1 MGLRLGV
8 ASGLY
13 RLLDCAGAGVGGGMS
28 PDFVGD
34 CRLSNVDCRMAG
46 GRRGRRFSLGAAV
59 AIVLAG
65 CAQHKVRPETDNRVE
80 LRRRAMECL
89 KAAVGYPHNPVVRVE
104 AVEALKARSDDHA
117 RPWIRSA
124 LLDDQPA
131 VRFAACVAV
140 GEVRDAGAEAGVLKC
155 MKDPSAAVRVAALF
169 ARHCLGHTA
178 RTGDLAGY
186 LLRDNDA
193 TVRRNAA
200 LVLGLLGEQGAVKVL
215 AKGMKDA
222 DPGVREHVLE
232 AMARL
237 GNREAR
243 QELTFMTGAGVGSDE
258 VFAVSALAATGDP
271 VYLETFRYK
280 LATATHLETRLAA
293 ARGLGLL
300 HSDEGFGIAMGA
312 LRQDQL
318 RRDDPQA
325 RRDRQTS
332 RPRVRRAD
340 QGGRVWEGPSGS
352 VETEGQMLRTRQ
364 LAAAA
369 LGAIGRADA
378 LPALATLLDDSRDPR
393 VQVSAARA
401 ILDIVDADR
410 KKALP
415 YAAAAVRQE
424 R

>member
-1 MGLRLGV
+1 
-8 ASGLY
+8 
-13 RLLDCAGAGVGGGMS
+13 
-28 PDFVGD
+28 
-34 CRLSNVDCRMAG
+34 
-46 GRRGRRFSLGAAV
+46 
-59 AIVLAG
+59 
-65 CAQHKVRPETDNRVE
+65 
-80 LRRRAMECL
+80 MECL

-104 AVEALKARSDDHA
+104 AVEALKGRSGDEG

-131 VRFAACVAV
+131 VRFAACLAV

-155 MKDPSAAVRVAALF
+155 MKDPNAAVRVAALF

-258 VFAVSALAATGDP
+258 VFAINALTATGDP
-271 VYLETFRYK
+271 AYAETFHYK

-300 HSDEGFGIAMGA
+300 HSDEGFEVAMRA
-312 LRQDQL
+312 LRQGPP
-318 RRDDPQA
+318 RRDDPQ
-325 RRDRQTS
+325 D
-332 RPRVRRAD
+332 PV
-340 QGGRVWEGPSGS
+340 
-352 VETEGQMLRTRQ
+352 EGQALRTQQ

-369 LGAIGRADA
+369 LGAIGRTEA
-378 LPALATLLDDSRDPR
+378 LPSLTDVMEKSDDPR

-401 ILDIVDADR
+401 ILDILDAER
-410 KKALP
+410 TKAFPL
-415 YAAAAVRQE
+415 AGGRGRRE